1 MLCNKCGS
9 QNPDTARFCEN
20 CGNALVTQVVTTQVP
35 VPQVSPV
42 STMKPAT
49 KAPIDIKKFI
59 IVGLLLSII
68 MMMLIIC
75 FIITKKDDVGDK
87 PNEVLSGSR
96 TIMIYMVGSN
106 LETDNAIASADLRG
120 IKPEEIDMENVKVYL
135 YTGGTEKWHN
145 FISSDENAIYELKSD
160 GFSKVKTYEK
170 EDMGDAETLATFLN
184 YVYDASKTDLYN
196 LVFYNHG
203 GAIDGAI
210 YDDFTNNNL
219 SVGEMGD
226 AFEKTSFKGDN
237 KLDTIL
243 FRTCLNGTVE
253 VADELDE
260 YARYLIASEEV
271 TNGYPQD
278 SVFTFINELEVS
290 DTGIDYGKKFIAKY
304 EKYMDFIDPF
314 AFSSTPMYSIID
326 LSKVDTIVDELDT
339 FINGIDVKKN
349 YSDIIKVRSNMYQ
362 YGFTVSGF
370 PNFDTVDL
378 YSLIEGIDDYST
390 VSSDKLLASIKD
402 AVVYNWSKFLKES
415 NGLSVYFPYNGSR
428 LEQNAMILE
437 YNDMDFSNNYVT
449 FVKQISNLKNSNQVS
464 NFTKTDLYDSDTKVE
479 KGEFKLELTPEQ
491 AKDFAE
497 ASYVVFEKQ
506 DNNYYMPVYKSDNAY
521 LDGNTLKS
529 DVTGNM
535 LKIVTKNE
543 EGGYDKFWLQL
554 FENTRTEKKIHKTG
568 AVAFYFGDTNDFS
581 NFKVDALDIYIEYD
595 ENGKPYVGNVTTSV
609 KDEETGTVKVEYVK
623 LEDYDYVQF
632 TNFRY
637 DILDENGNFTT
648 EFESDPTKY
657 LIEVDMKEDEFYYE
671 NVSLD
676 SGDYYAVF
684 YITDIY
690 GNRVN
695 SNLVSVNK

>member
-59 IVGLLLSII
+59 IVGLLLAII

-226 AFEKTSFKGDN
+226 AFEKTPFKGDN

-362 YGFTVSGF
+362 YGFTVSAF

-535 LKIVTKNE
+535 LKIVTKYE

>member
-20 CGNALVTQVVTTQVP
+20 CGNALVTQVVTTQEP

-59 IVGLLLSII
+59 IVGLLLAII
-68 MMMLIIC
+68 MMMLIVC
-75 FIITKKDDVGDK
+75 FIITKKDEVGDT

-226 AFEKTSFKGDN
+226 AFEKTPFKGDN

-243 FRTCLNGTVE
+243 FRTCLNGTIE

-278 SVFTFINELEVS
+278 SVFTFINELEIS

-304 EKYMDFIDPF
+304 EKYMDFIYPF

-554 FENTRTEKKIHKTG
+554 FENNRTEKKIHKTG

>member
-59 IVGLLLSII
+59 IVGLLLAII

-75 FIITKKDDVGDK
+75 FIITKKDDVGET

-226 AFEKTSFKGDN
+226 AFEKTPFKGDN

-243 FRTCLNGTVE
+243 FRTCLNGTIE

>member
-59 IVGLLLSII
+59 IVGLLLAII
-68 MMMLIIC
+68 MMMLIVC
-75 FIITKKDDVGDK
+75 FIITKKDDVGNK

-226 AFEKTSFKGDN
+226 AFEKTPFKGDN

>member
-59 IVGLLLSII
+59 IVGLLLAII

-75 FIITKKDDVGDK
+75 FIITKKDDVGET

-226 AFEKTSFKGDN
+226 AFEKTPFKGDN

-362 YGFTVSGF
+362 YGFTVSAF

-632 TNFRY
+632 TNFRH

>member
-59 IVGLLLSII
+59 IVGLLLAII

-106 LETDNAIASADLRG
+106 LETDNAIASVDLRG

-226 AFEKTSFKGDN
+226 AFEKTPFKGDN

-243 FRTCLNGTVE
+243 FRTCLNGTIE

-278 SVFTFINELEVS
+278 SVFTFINELEIS

-632 TNFRY
+632 TNFKY

>member
-75 FIITKKDDVGDK
+75 FIITKKDDVGET

-226 AFEKTSFKGDN
+226 AFEKTPFKGDN

-243 FRTCLNGTVE
+243 FRTCLNGTIE

-326 LSKVDTIVDELDT
+326 LSKVDTVVDELDT

-657 LIEVDMKEDEFYYE
+657 LIKVDMKEDEFYYE

>member
-226 AFEKTSFKGDN
+226 AFEKTPFKGDN

-632 TNFRY
+632 TNFRH

>member
-9 QNPDTARFCEN
+9 QNPDTDRFCEN
-20 CGNALVTQVVTTQVP
+20 CGYALVTQVVTTQVP

-59 IVGLLLSII
+59 IVGLLLAII

-145 FISSDENAIYELKSD
+145 FVSSDENGIYELKSD

-226 AFEKTSFKGDN
+226 AFEKTPFKGDN

-349 YSDIIKVRSNMYQ
+349 YSDII
-362 YGFTVSGF
+362 
-370 PNFDTVDL
+370 
-378 YSLIEGIDDYST
+378 
-390 VSSDKLLASIKD
+390 
-402 AVVYNWSKFLKES
+402 
-415 NGLSVYFPYNGSR
+415 
-428 LEQNAMILE
+428 
-437 YNDMDFSNNYVT
+437 
-449 FVKQISNLKNSNQVS
+449 
-464 NFTKTDLYDSDTKVE
+464 
-479 KGEFKLELTPEQ
+479 
-491 AKDFAE
+491 
-497 ASYVVFEKQ
+497 
-506 DNNYYMPVYKSDNAY
+506 
-521 LDGNTLKS
+521 
-529 DVTGNM
+529 
-535 LKIVTKNE
+535 IV
-543 EGGYDKFWLQL
+543 
-554 FENTRTEKKIHKTG
+554 
-568 AVAFYFGDTNDFS
+568 
-581 NFKVDALDIYIEYD
+581 
-595 ENGKPYVGNVTTSV
+595 
-609 KDEETGTVKVEYVK
+609 
-623 LEDYDYVQF
+623 
-632 TNFRY
+632 
-637 DILDENGNFTT
+637 
-648 EFESDPTKY
+648 
-657 LIEVDMKEDEFYYE
+657 
-671 NVSLD
+671 
-676 SGDYYAVF
+676 
-684 YITDIY
+684 
-690 GNRVN
+690 
-695 SNLVSVNK
+695 

>member
-59 IVGLLLSII
+59 IVGLLLAII

-226 AFEKTSFKGDN
+226 AFEKTPFKGDN

-632 TNFRY
+632 TNFKY

>member
-1 MLCNKCGS
+1 
-9 QNPDTARFCEN
+9 
-20 CGNALVTQVVTTQVP
+20 
-35 VPQVSPV
+35 
-42 STMKPAT
+42 
-49 KAPIDIKKFI
+49 
-59 IVGLLLSII
+59 
-68 MMMLIIC
+68 
-75 FIITKKDDVGDK
+75 
-87 PNEVLSGSR
+87 
-96 TIMIYMVGSN
+96 
-106 LETDNAIASADLRG
+106 
-120 IKPEEIDMENVKVYL
+120 
-135 YTGGTEKWHN
+135 
-145 FISSDENAIYELKSD
+145 
-160 GFSKVKTYEK
+160 
-170 EDMGDAETLATFLN
+170 
-184 YVYDASKTDLYN
+184 
-196 LVFYNHG
+196 
-203 GAIDGAI
+203 
-210 YDDFTNNNL
+210 
-219 SVGEMGD
+219 
-226 AFEKTSFKGDN
+226 
-237 KLDTIL
+237 
-243 FRTCLNGTVE
+243 
-253 VADELDE
+253 
-260 YARYLIASEEV
+260 
-271 TNGYPQD
+271 
-278 SVFTFINELEVS
+278 
-290 DTGIDYGKKFIAKY
+290 
-304 EKYMDFIDPF
+304 MDFIDPF

-529 DVTGNM
+529 DVAGNM

-568 AVAFYFGDTNDFS
+568 AVAFYFVDTNDFS

>member
-59 IVGLLLSII
+59 IVGLLLAII

-226 AFEKTSFKGDN
+226 AFEKTPFKGDN

-362 YGFTVSGF
+362 YGFTVSAF

>member
-59 IVGLLLSII
+59 IVGLLLAII

-226 AFEKTSFKGDN
+226 AFEKTPFKGDN

-632 TNFRY
+632 TNFRH

>member
-59 IVGLLLSII
+59 IVGLLLAII

-226 AFEKTSFKGDN
+226 AFEKTPFKGDN

-243 FRTCLNGTVE
+243 FRTCLNGTIE

-648 EFESDPTKY
+648 EFESDPTTY

-671 NVSLD
+671 H
-676 SGDYYAVF
+676 
-684 YITDIY
+684 
-690 GNRVN
+690 RVN

>member
-59 IVGLLLSII
+59 IVGLLLAII

-75 FIITKKDDVGDK
+75 FIITKKDDVGET

-226 AFEKTSFKGDN
+226 AFEKTPFKGDN

-378 YSLIEGIDDYST
+378 YSLIEGIDDYSI

>member
-59 IVGLLLSII
+59 IVGLLLAII

-87 PNEVLSGSR
+87 PNGALSGSR

-226 AFEKTSFKGDN
+226 AFEKTPFKGDN

-632 TNFRY
+632 TNFRH

>member
-59 IVGLLLSII
+59 IVGLLLAII

-226 AFEKTSFKGDN
+226 AFEKTPFKGDN

-378 YSLIEGIDDYST
+378 YSLIEGIDDYSI

>member
-59 IVGLLLSII
+59 IVGLLLAII

-226 AFEKTSFKGDN
+226 AFEKTPFKGDN

-362 YGFTVSGF
+362 YGFTVSAF

-632 TNFRY
+632 TNFRH

>member
-20 CGNALVTQVVTTQVP
+20 CGNALVTQVVTTQEP

-59 IVGLLLSII
+59 IVGLLLAII
-68 MMMLIIC
+68 MMMLIVC
-75 FIITKKDDVGDK
+75 FIITKKDEVGDT

-226 AFEKTSFKGDN
+226 AFEKTPFKGDN

-243 FRTCLNGTVE
+243 FRTCLNGTIE

-278 SVFTFINELEVS
+278 SVFTFINELEIS

-554 FENTRTEKKIHKTG
+554 FENNRTEKKIHKTG